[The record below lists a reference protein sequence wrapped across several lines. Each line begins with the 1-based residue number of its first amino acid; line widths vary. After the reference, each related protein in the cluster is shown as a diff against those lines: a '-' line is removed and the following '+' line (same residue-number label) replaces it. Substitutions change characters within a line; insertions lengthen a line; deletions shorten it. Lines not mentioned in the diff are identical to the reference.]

1 MAHLLSPHS
10 HTTHHFV
17 WWRVERSQF
26 GLVKCWLRPIVLMH
40 MAFDVMS
47 AFYFAIRIPHYS
59 IPSISIWWC
68 ENCITMPNIQFNT
81 ILYRSSILLP
91 PRRRVHH
98 HLLCG
103 GLWAAKRLK
112 RHECATTKEKHC
124 RCKYFIKLLVV
135 FESLFLFDDKHLVT
149 HRLYVQCPTNEHH
162 ARALLLFI
170 SHQNQLFVFIKIRR
184 RRCQAL
190 NDLVQSKRSMRLNF
204 WSYVKMYCFSLG
216 KHQVNKPKI
225 DKSKLCFDAQI
236 QISDSRFV
244 CLITPF

>member
-1 MAHLLSPHS
+1 
-10 HTTHHFV
+10 
-17 WWRVERSQF
+17 
-26 GLVKCWLRPIVLMH
+26 
-40 MAFDVMS
+40 
-47 AFYFAIRIPHYS
+47 
-59 IPSISIWWC
+59 
-68 ENCITMPNIQFNT
+68 MPNIQFNT

-124 RCKYFIKLLVV
+124 RCKYYLLNCLLRW
-135 FESLFLFDDKHLVT
+135 ESLFLFDDKHLVT